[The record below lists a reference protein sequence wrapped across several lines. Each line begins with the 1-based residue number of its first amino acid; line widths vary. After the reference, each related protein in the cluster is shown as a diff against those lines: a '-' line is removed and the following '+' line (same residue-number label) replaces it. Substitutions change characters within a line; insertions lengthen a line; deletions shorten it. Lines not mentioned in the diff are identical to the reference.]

1 MDCQSCGNDA
11 IVNISAKCSDC
22 FGLSAAHIDYDG
34 YVPENIGIGG
44 GDYVEFAYCTTCG
57 QIQGEFPVDLK
68 EAGL

>member
-1 MDCQSCGNDA
+1 VSCQSCGNNT
-11 IVNISAKCSDC
+11 IINVSAKCSDC

-57 QIQGEFPVDLK
+57 QMQGEFPVDVNL
-68 EAGL
+68 